1 MAQQVMGRN
10 VRNTEKAFVNVDSMR
25 DWGLSEKAIKAIT
38 YGLSANQMAYAI
50 LHGVLVSAKEAI
62 PVSGKSPLD
71 VLMAMDYSDI
81 KRLWHERYP
90 NREQG
95 NDGFSRLFWALP
107 EHGMGIKLDFNQSGV
122 SGKRQSILE
131 IDAWNQIP
139 EHCKRFFAPMLA
151 SAKGRHGGKTTRNAQ
166 ENIVRCGTWIL
177 SAVPLA
183 RVGDCTDSEQSK
195 IERACVE
202 SRISTWD
209 VRHDNVGRLAN
220 GQAVLLD
227 YGVK

>member
-1 MAQQVMGRN
+1 MAQRVMGQAVRTTEQPFIN
-10 VRNTEKAFVNVDSMR
+10 VKSMQA
-25 DWGLSEKAIKAIT
+25 WGLSEKAIKAVT

-50 LHGVLVSAKEAI
+50 LHGALVSAQEAI

-71 VLMAMDYSDI
+71 ILMAMGYEDI

-90 NREQG
+90 NMDKG
-95 NDGFSRLFWALP
+95 CDGFSRLFWSMP
-107 EHGMGIKLDFNQSGV
+107 EHGFGVKLDFNQSGV
-122 SGKRQSILE
+122 GGKRQSILE

-139 EHCKRFFAPMLA
+139 EHYKRFFAPMLA
-151 SAKGRHGGKTTRNAQ
+151 SAKGRHGGRTTRNAQ
-166 ENIVRCGTWIL
+166 ENVVRCGTWIL

-183 RVGDCTDSEQSK
+183 TVGDCTDIEQSRIVK
-195 IERACVE
+195 ACTL
-202 SRISTWD
+202 SGISTWD
-209 VRHDNVGRLAN
+209 VRHDNVGRLKD